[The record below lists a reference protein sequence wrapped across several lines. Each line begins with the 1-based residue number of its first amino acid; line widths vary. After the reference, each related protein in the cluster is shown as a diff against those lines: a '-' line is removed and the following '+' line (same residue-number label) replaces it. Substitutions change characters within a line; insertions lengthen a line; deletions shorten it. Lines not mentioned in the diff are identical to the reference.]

1 MERQAQDEVVSN
13 EIGTIPRRLQ
23 PAGTVEEAAKR
34 IIELDAEARTIALSA
49 KTNTIAALEKACECG
64 VWLGYAKSKLKHGEW
79 LPWLHDLGISKMT
92 ASRYMRLA
100 EANVTG
106 GLLLT
111 SRNVTHAME
120 LAGVRKPEPQRI
132 DDTKSGKVRLPD
144 TLETINA
151 SFARWLSQGF
161 DERLDNASD
170 ALLCQWEALLR
181 PMAQTYERVKARL
194 KA

>member
-1 MERQAQDEVVSN
+1 MLFRS
-13 EIGTIPRRLQ
+13 
-23 PAGTVEEAAKR
+23 KR

-49 KTNTIAALEKACECG
+49 KTNTVAALEKACECG
-64 VWLGYAKSKLKHGEW
+64 VWLTYAKSKLKHGEW
-79 LPWLHDLGISKMT
+79 LPWLQDIGIAGRT
-92 ASRYMRLA
+92 ASQYMALSKRHDRA
-100 EANVTG
+100 D
-106 GLLLT
+106 LL
-111 SRNVTHAME
+111 SARNLTHAME

-132 DDTKSGKVRLPD
+132 DGTQSGKVRLPD